1 MYTRDSRLSAISEKL
16 KYVLELSSTWLLSR
30 LRDNHPLAADVR
42 IKMYADEQG
51 NAKLVIND
59 LQHEDNGLYFCVAEN
74 KAGKAKCAATL
85 KVVGKLSSA
94 STSPPSLCRPHCSL
108 KTIEILNVLLF
119 VAL

>member
-1 MYTRDSRLSAISEKL
+1 ML
-16 KYVLELSSTWLLSR
+16 TWLLSR
-30 LRDNHPLAADVR
+30 LRDNHPLAADGR

-94 STSPPSLCRPHCSL
+94 TSPPSLCRPHCSQ
-108 KTIEILNVLLF
+108 KTTEILNVLLF
-119 VAL
+119 LLYNV